1 MNPRLFPLL
10 ACAALLALPALT
22 SPSFAKPVAPGPSWT
37 PSVTDRLVKLPQS
50 HLKKSLD
57 RDFARSALADAIS
70 NADEEIKLKTQTLED
85 LRQAADQ
92 SEGELQIE
100 LRHQLLAEKQAYL
113 TLVKKHQDLR
123 RRHLQ
128 KRKKVYAKILQ
139 KHLRARGNGSPEK
152 IELIAAQEKA
162 QARFQNSVE
171 AVNMK
176 VFASFDA
183 PESKYASAYAQNLS
197 AANAL
202 LKAISNHPSAQR
214 ASDGPPENKADYLRR
229 LVADADS
236 EMALITQEGEIVG
249 YMAKLVALD
258 AASFSEQI
266 TADEDDADMDQE
278 RPATV
283 TSALNH
289 FIQ

>member
-1 MNPRLFPLL
+1 MNSRFIPLL
-10 ACAALLALPALT
+10 ASSLLLAIPLLI
-22 SPSFAKPVAPGPSWT
+22 SPVAAKSTSSGPGWS
-37 PSVTDRLVKLPQS
+37 PSVTERLVKLPQS

-70 NADEEIKLKTQTLED
+70 NADQEIKLKTQTLED
-85 LRQAADQ
+85 LRAAADQ
-92 SEGELQIE
+92 ADGDLQFE

-123 RRHLQ
+123 QRHLQ
-128 KRKKVYAKILQ
+128 KRKKVYAKILE

-152 IELIAAQEKA
+152 VELIAAQEKA
-162 QARFQNSVE
+162 QARFQNSVD
-171 AVNMK
+171 VVDMK

-202 LKAISNHPSAQR
+202 LQAINNHPAARQSA
-214 ASDGPPENKADYLRR
+214 DTNPVNKADYLRR

-236 EMALITQEGEIVG
+236 EIALITQEGEIIG

-266 TADEDDADMDQE
+266 AIDEEETDLDQE
-278 RPATV
+278 RPTTI
-283 TSALNH
+283 TSALSH